1 MSGIA
6 TGSHRIGGRTP
17 ADTATIL
24 VEALPYVKG
33 FAGKTIVVKLGG
45 NAIDAEVDK
54 ALAQDILLL
63 RQVGVRC
70 IVVHGGG
77 PQIDETLRA
86 FRIERKFSGGL
97 RVTDAE
103 TLQAVR
109 MTLVGKV
116 NRDLVAKFNVEAN
129 DDPVAVGV
137 SGEDGGLL
145 VARQMD
151 PALGF
156 VGTVEHVRA
165 SLLTRLLDE
174 GLVPIVSTV
183 GADRSGQPFNINADA
198 AACAIAAAVD
208 AEKIVYLTAA
218 PGLLRDA
225 DDAGS
230 LIERLTPDEAR
241 AMLGS
246 GGVGEGMI
254 PKLTACIDAVE
265 GGVPRA
271 HILDGRIAHS
281 LLIEML
287 TDEGIGTMISKEGM
301 ARC

>member
-1 MSGIA
+1 MNDQSRLHGL
-6 TGSHRIGGRTP
+6 TP
-17 ADTATIL
+17 ADTARIL

-54 ALAQDILLL
+54 ALAQDVLLL

-77 PQIDETLRA
+77 PQIDETLKA
-86 FRIERKFSGGL
+86 FKIERKFAHGL

-116 NRDLVAKFNVEAN
+116 NRDLVAKFNVEAG

-145 VARQMD
+145 VARQLK
-151 PALGF
+151 PELGF
-156 VGTVEHVRA
+156 VVRA
-165 SLLTRLLDE
+165 SVLTRLLDE
-174 GLVPIVSTV
+174 GLVPVVSTV
-183 GADRSGQPFNINADA
+183 GADRSGQPYNINADA
-198 AACAIAAAVD
+198 AACAIAAAVG

-218 PGLLRDA
+218 PGLLEDA
-225 DDAGS
+225 NDPDS
-230 LIERLTPDEAR
+230 LIPRLTAVEAEE
-241 AMLGS
+241 MIGS
-246 GGVGEGMI
+246 GSVGDGMI
-254 PKLTACIDAVE
+254 PKLSACIRAVIE
-265 GGVPRA
+265 GVPRA

-287 TDEGIGTMISKEGM
+287 TDEGIGTMVTRGGFHAD
-301 ARC
+301 AR

>member
-1 MSGIA
+1 MNEQARLHGL
-6 TGSHRIGGRTP
+6 TP
-17 ADTATIL
+17 TDTAKIL

-54 ALAQDILLL
+54 ALAQDVLLL

-77 PQIDETLRA
+77 PQIDATLKTLGV
-86 FRIERKFSGGL
+86 ERKFKDGL
-97 RVTDAE
+97 RVTDAA
-103 TLQAVR
+103 TLDAVR

-116 NRDLVAKFNVEAN
+116 NRDLVAKFNIEAG

-145 VARQMD
+145 VARQLKHE
-151 PALGF
+151 LGF
-156 VGTVEHVRA
+156 VGDVEQVRA
-165 SLLTRLLDE
+165 SVLTRLLDE
-174 GLVPIVSTV
+174 GLVPVVSTV
-183 GADRSGQPFNINADA
+183 GADRHGQPYNINADA
-198 AACAIAAAVD
+198 AACAIAAAVE

-218 PGLLRDA
+218 PGLLKDPS
-225 DDAGS
+225 DPDS
-230 LIERLTPDEAR
+230 LIARLSAADAEDMIR
-241 AMLGS
+241 MGE
-246 GGVGEGMI
+246 VGDGMI
-254 PKLTACIDAVE
+254 PKLTACIRAVIE
-265 GGVPRA
+265 GVPRA

-287 TDEGIGTMISKEGM
+287 TDEGIGTMITKGG
-301 ARC
+301 R

>member
-1 MSGIA
+1 MTQHSRLHGL
-6 TGSHRIGGRTP
+6 TP
-17 ADTATIL
+17 ADTANIL

-54 ALAQDILLL
+54 ALAQDVLLL

-77 PQIDETLRA
+77 PQIDETLQA
-86 FRIERKFSGGL
+86 FNIERKFVDGL
-97 RVTDAE
+97 RVTDAD

-116 NRDLVAKFNVEAN
+116 NRDLVAKFNVEAADN
-129 DDPVAVGV
+129 PVAVGV

-145 VARQMD
+145 VARQVKSE
-151 PALGF
+151 LGF
-156 VGTVEHVRA
+156 VGEVEQVRA
-165 SLLTRLLDE
+165 SVLTRLLDE
-174 GLVPIVSTV
+174 GLVPVVSTV
-183 GADRSGQPFNINADA
+183 GADRSGQPYNINADA
-198 AACAIAAAVD
+198 AACAIAAAVG

-218 PGLLRDA
+218 PGLLEDPS
-225 DDAGS
+225 DPDS
-230 LIERLTPDEAR
+230 LIPRLLASEAEDMI
-241 AMLGS
+241 AS
-246 GGVGEGMI
+246 GKIGDGMI
-254 PKLTACIDAVE
+254 PKLTACISAVLE
-265 GGVPRA
+265 GVPRA

-287 TDEGIGTMISKEGM
+287 TDEGIGTMIVKGGSHADAG
-301 ARC
+301 

>member
-1 MSGIA
+1 MTEQSRLHGL
-6 TGSHRIGGRTP
+6 TP
-17 ADTATIL
+17 ADTAKIL

-54 ALAQDILLL
+54 ALAQDVLLL

-77 PQIDETLRA
+77 PQIDETLKA
-86 FRIERKFSGGL
+86 FNIERKFENGL
-97 RVTDAE
+97 RVTDAD

-116 NRDLVAKFNVEAN
+116 NRDLVSKFNVEAG

-145 VARQMD
+145 VARQLKRE
-151 PALGF
+151 LGF
-156 VGTVEHVRA
+156 VGEVEEVRA
-165 SLLTRLLDE
+165 SVLTRLLDE
-174 GLVPIVSTV
+174 GLVPVVSTV
-183 GADRSGQPFNINADA
+183 GADRSGQPYNINADA
-198 AACAIAAAVD
+198 AACAIAAAVG

-218 PGLLRDA
+218 PGLLENASDP
-225 DDAGS
+225 DS
-230 LIERLTPDEAR
+230 LIPRLTAEEAE
-241 AMLGS
+241 AMIGS
-246 GGVGEGMI
+246 GQVGDGMI
-254 PKLTACIDAVE
+254 PKLTACIRAVVQ
-265 GGVPRA
+265 GVPRA
-271 HILDGRIAHS
+271 HILDGRIAHC

-287 TDEGIGTMISKEGM
+287 TDEGIGTMVTRGGFHAD
-301 ARC
+301 AR

>member
-1 MSGIA
+1 MSEQ
-6 TGSHRIGGRTP
+6 SRIHGLTP
-17 ADTATIL
+17 TDTAKIL

-54 ALAQDILLL
+54 ALAQDVLLL

-77 PQIDETLRA
+77 PQIDETLKA
-86 FRIERKFSGGL
+86 FNIERKFENGL

-116 NRDLVAKFNVEAN
+116 NRDLVSKFNVEAG

-145 VARQMD
+145 VARQLKRE
-151 PALGF
+151 LGF
-156 VGTVEHVRA
+156 VGEVEDVRA
-165 SLLTRLLDE
+165 SVLTRLLDE

-183 GADRSGQPFNINADA
+183 GADRTGQPYNINADA
-198 AACAIAAAVD
+198 AACAIASAVG

-218 PGLLRDA
+218 PGLLEDPA
-225 DDAGS
+225 NPDS
-230 LIERLTPDEAR
+230 LIARLTAAEAE
-241 AMLGS
+241 AMIGS
-246 GGVGEGMI
+246 GKIGDGMI
-254 PKLTACIDAVE
+254 PKLSACIRAVIE
-265 GGVPRA
+265 GVPRA

-287 TDEGIGTMISKEGM
+287 TDEGIGTMITRGGFHAD
-301 ARC
+301 AR